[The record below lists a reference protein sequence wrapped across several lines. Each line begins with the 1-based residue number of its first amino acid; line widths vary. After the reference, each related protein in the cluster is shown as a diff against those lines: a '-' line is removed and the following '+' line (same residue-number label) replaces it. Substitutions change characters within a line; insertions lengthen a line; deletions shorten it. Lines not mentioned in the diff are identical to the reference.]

1 MYKTKQMNKNEK
13 RGFIVAITIWIVSMV
28 YFFIEKWRQ

>member
-1 MYKTKQMNKNEK
+1 MNKNEK
-13 RGFIVAITIWIVSMV
+13 RGFVVAITFWVVIIV